1 MDDEKNS
8 ILNKYG
14 SINENNIKNFLYN
27 PKVKNLLYLSTKI
40 DDLYC
45 LKKKRNKWKLK
56 DKRQIIT
63 ECQRIKKKNLQK
75 AGSSYNKLSKEPTE
89 DILTHINIIN
99 KKVTDNVIVLDS
111 IIEAIKLES
120 TDSEEYIEIFSN

>member
-8 ILNKYG
+8 ILNKYS

-45 LKKKRNKWKLK
+45 LKKRRNKWKLK

-75 AGSSYNKLSKEPTE
+75 AGSSYNKLSKEPTK

-111 IIEAIKLES
+111 IIEAMKLES